1 MNVNNEGLFQFLAET
16 TSPCFPSAS
25 TFNLLWKLTCWITF
39 KFFIMFQ
46 YLYFSAEFSQS
57 CFKRVLIGSAAI
69 SALRL
74 HQRLPVR
81 LYFFIIICLTI
92 FLSDFATADSWI
104 LLFSIFLFLTLVN
117 AYFVDLVLVS
127 QFQSNFIFSKTSPT
141 CN

>member
-39 KFFIMFQ
+39 KFFIVFQ

-81 LYFFIIICLTI
+81 LFFFYHNLPNHNFFRFCNNWFLDIIIFYIIVPDSCQCLFCWSCISST
-92 FLSDFATADSWI
+92 
-104 LLFSIFLFLTLVN
+104 
-117 AYFVDLVLVS
+117 VS
-127 QFQSNFIFSKTSPT
+127 K
-141 CN
+141 